1 MADDVSEPLN
11 FLIRLAQ
18 PLIDH
23 LFFDFNQLAC
33 GIVGA
38 DQQIA
43 DDGSH
48 RVAQCGDRDH
58 GREPA
63 AVLPEVGQLVDILD
77 PARRLEDQ
85 SFEARRY
92 RGCEFDAQRLGA
104 RDHFPRIGNIGRRNL
119 VHHFG
124 GGVAQHALGADVE
137 YLDDAFRVG
146 GDAGEVGAVENRLLQ
161 GARLEQGLFS

>member
-23 LFFDFNQLAC
+23 LFFDFNQLAR

-43 DDGSH
+43 DDASL

-58 GREPA
+58 RREAA
-63 AVLPEVGQLVDILD
+63 AVLAEIGQFVDVLD

-85 SFEARRY
+85 RLEARRD
-92 RGCEFDAQRLGA
+92 RGCRA
-104 RDHFPRIGNIGRRNL
+104 RRSAPWRARSL
-119 VHHFG
+119 P
-124 GGVAQHALGADVE
+124 ADRK
-137 YLDDAFRVG
+137 YRPA
-146 GDAGEVGAVENRLLQ
+146 
-161 GARLEQGLFS
+161 